1 MSLIKK
7 TIKIGTQQNI
17 DETTV
22 YLSLKNLN

>member
-7 TIKIGTQQNI
+7 TIKIGAQQII